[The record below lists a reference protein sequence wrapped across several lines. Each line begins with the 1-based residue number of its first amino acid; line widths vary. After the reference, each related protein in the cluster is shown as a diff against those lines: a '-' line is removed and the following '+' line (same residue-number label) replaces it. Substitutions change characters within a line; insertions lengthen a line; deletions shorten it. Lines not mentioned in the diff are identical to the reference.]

1 MTSDDQKRRPRILIA
16 DDDVVLLYTMKR
28 IVEHHY
34 DVVGEAID
42 GQESVEL
49 ALQLRPDV
57 VLLDIS
63 MPVFGGIEATRRIR
77 EKLPEIHII
86 IVSNHESPIYVE
98 EALNVGA
105 HGYVLKW
112 SAIFQLPKAID
123 DVLNGRIFRPA

>member
-1 MTSDDQKRRPRILIA
+1 LA
-16 DDDVVLLYTMKR
+16 
-28 IVEHHY
+28 
-34 DVVGEAID
+34 EAID